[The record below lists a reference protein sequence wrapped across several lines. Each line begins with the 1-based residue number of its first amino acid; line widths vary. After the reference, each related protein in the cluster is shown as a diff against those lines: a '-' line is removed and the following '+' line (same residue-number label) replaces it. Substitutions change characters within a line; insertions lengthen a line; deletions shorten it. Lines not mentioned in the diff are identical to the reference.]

1 MHSFDNNVY
10 REAFFF
16 KVRLWFSIETPIR
29 KGKSNISIRN
39 FRNKKEPELKLT
51 ACYKC
56 VWDPYWELASQLLAN
71 LFPCPKLVT
80 VPEVFAKVNSTQ
92 FPSRFKVANGK

>member
-10 REAFFF
+10 REAFFL

-29 KGKSNISIRN
+29 KAQSNISIRDV
-39 FRNKKEPELKLT
+39 RNKKGTGAEINGVL
-51 ACYKC
+51 
-56 VWDPYWELASQLLAN
+56 Q
-71 LFPCPKLVT
+71 
-80 VPEVFAKVNSTQ
+80 VFANVNSTQ